1 MGKSDLGSIKNNV
14 FGNEYSGFRI
24 ERYLMFLGIPI
35 VGFIMTYILNIGQV
49 ELYSIEYNIN
59 LLATTI
65 VTAINWLGC
74 RFIVIK
80 LWNKYPWHLHP
91 LKHILIEVPI
101 VFIFTIVLNISVSF
115 LFIWMDNESLDYSEL
130 LRNTAIILLLV
141 SFLVSLHEALFFYVQ
156 WKANFNKSLALEKA
170 NIKAEYD
177 ALKNQINP
185 HFLFNNLNTLTTFV
199 EDNPEATNYIQNL
212 SGFLR
217 YTLDIKETDIK
228 SLSDE
233 LKMVKKYIYLQKIR
247 FGNSLSINVDISQEF
262 LKYKIPSMSL
272 QMVVDNA
279 IKHNIISNDKQLNI
293 NIFIENNSYLV
304 IQNNLQKRYGVIS
317 TNQGLSNLR
326 KRYSFISEKG
336 VKVLENIN
344 SFIVKLPLVKR

>member
-1 MGKSDLGSIKNNV
+1 M
-14 FGNEYSGFRI
+14 
-24 ERYLMFLGIPI
+24 
-35 VGFIMTYILNIGQV
+35 
-49 ELYSIEYNIN
+49 
-59 LLATTI
+59 
-65 VTAINWLGC
+65 
-74 RFIVIK
+74 
-80 LWNKYPWHLHP
+80 
-91 LKHILIEVPI
+91 
-101 VFIFTIVLNISVSF
+101 
-115 LFIWMDNESLDYSEL
+115 
-130 LRNTAIILLLV
+130 
-141 SFLVSLHEALFFYVQ
+141 
-156 WKANFNKSLALEKA
+156 
-170 NIKAEYD
+170 
-177 ALKNQINP
+177 
-185 HFLFNNLNTLTTFV
+185 

-233 LKMVKKYIYLQKIR
+233 LKIVKKYIYLQKIR

-279 IKHNIISNDKQLNI
+279 IKHNIISNDKQLDI

-317 TNQGLSNLR
+317 TNQGLNNLR